1 MAPLKILFV
10 GAEEVGKRT
19 IINLLLGLK
28 TFPGNGPITFNK
40 TGNFGGHTNIEL
52 YSLTPNIIN
61 DKTQAEDLSGTSLIV
76 AVVTKINNCISAK
89 KALDKLGAMR
99 PDIPTCVIANKQ
111 DGEGMDPTAASKLFN
126 LATIGICGM
135 ELGHQQALI
144 DFLNEFL

>member
-19 IINLLLGLK
+19 IINLLLGFK

-40 TGNFGGHTNIEL
+40 AGNFGGHADAEL
-52 YSLTPNIIN
+52 YSLTPDIIN
-61 DKTQAEDLSGTSLIV
+61 SKEQIEELSGTSLII

-89 KALDKLGAMR
+89 KALDKLEVMKPG
-99 PDIPTCVIANKQ
+99 IPMCVIANKQ

-126 LATIGICGM
+126 LATIGICGI
-135 ELGHQQALI
+135 ETGHQQALI